1 MRPSDLKL
9 RGYLQKEPDGSWL
22 AVCIDLNLVAQGD
35 TQKEARSKLHVFIN
49 DYLAEAFT
57 KDKKYFDDLVPRKAP
72 FIFMFRYYL
81 TSVLVKFHKITHY
94 ARSRLF
100 VEHLSPVSGTLH
112 K

>member
-1 MRPSDLKL
+1 MRSDDLKL
-9 RGYLQKEPDGSWL
+9 RGYLQKESDGSWL

-35 TQKEARSKLHVFIN
+35 TQKEARSQLHIIIK

-57 KDKKYFDDLVPRKAP
+57 KDKKYLDDLVPRKAP
-72 FIFMFRYYL
+72 FIFLFRYYL
-81 TSVLVKFHKITHY
+81 ISVLVKFHKITHY

-100 VEHLSPVSGTLH
+100 VEHLSPIPSSLQ